1 MIGRETEITDPNNSK
16 HYRYQ
21 YKDME
26 VVITKGIVTWFVSKT
41 NNVATKRGIR
51 QGSTLRDVLDN
62 YGDSSMKFS
71 YDESVLYEY
80 RFASLDNKSCLL
92 RIAIKNDRVEYI
104 SGRLE

>member
-1 MIGRETEITDPNNSK
+1 
-16 HYRYQ
+16 
-21 YKDME
+21 ME
-26 VVITKGIVTWFVSKT
+26 VVITKGIVTGFVSKT